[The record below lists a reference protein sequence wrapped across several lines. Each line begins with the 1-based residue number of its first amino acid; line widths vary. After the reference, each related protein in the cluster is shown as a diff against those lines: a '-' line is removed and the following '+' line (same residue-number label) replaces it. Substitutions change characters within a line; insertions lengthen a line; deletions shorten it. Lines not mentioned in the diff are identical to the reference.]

1 MKRVIHVPI
10 VHGQADL
17 GPIQERVK
25 EAYIKKGGEAAWKA
39 SRQAVA
45 QFWNDIE
52 EVMNHLPLDY
62 SKLRLYQDG
71 LPVCG
76 QEERIVRDLAQQ
88 GGANHRI
95 LLNLIGRGAR
105 IEGTEDPDLLREEY
119 KLIMEGVSGGERN
132 GYRPTNTADNA
143 AVLQDL
149 LERRDAFIAQRI
161 ANTLQ
166 EGETGLLF
174 LGALHHAIERL
185 PEAITVI
192 SLSDFLRASMNKAGD
207 QPA

>member
-10 VHGQADL
+10 IHGQADL
-17 GPIQERVK
+17 GPIQERVR

-132 GYRPTNTADNA
+132 GSKPTNTADNA

-149 LERRDAFIAQRI
+149 LERRDVFIAQRI
-161 ANTLQ
+161 ANTLRA
-166 EGETGLLF
+166 GETGLLF

-192 SLSDFLRASMNKAGD
+192 SLSDFLRANMNKAGE